1 MLFDEIEKAHPDVF
15 NTLLQIMDDGRLT
28 DSHGRT
34 VDFRNTV
41 LILTSNLGTGER
53 TESIGF
59 RRAKS
64 DADHSEIVG
73 SVESALKRAF
83 RPEFLN
89 RLDDVVVFE
98 PLTELEIAEVTTL
111 ALNEVRER
119 LGERGVDLKVSTTAK
134 SEIVREGYD
143 PDFGARPLR
152 RVIERRIENPLA
164 KRVLAGEFEMGDII
178 VVDFT
183 DGIFSFSSEPGA
195 KRSKPVEAEVV
206 EV

>member
-1 MLFDEIEKAHPDVF
+1 MY
-15 NTLLQIMDDGRLT
+15 Q
-28 DSHGRT
+28 
-34 VDFRNTV
+34 
-41 LILTSNLGTGER
+41 
-53 TESIGF
+53 
-59 RRAKS
+59 
-64 DADHSEIVG
+64 
-73 SVESALKRAF
+73 SALISPDPKENHLKERNRRTIYNRIKSLVNEELKQYF

-89 RLDDVVVFE
+89 RLDDVVVFA
-98 PLTELEIAEVTTL
+98 PLTALEIAEVTPL

-152 RVIERRIENPLA
+152 RVIERRIENHLA